1 MSTYCHRIYEIKTP
15 EGNWVALGEITDN
28 FHGFDR
34 WRFKHSDRGLPN
46 DSTVKKADLLDKEDG
61 KEYTY
66 GYSYV
71 TIGELNELANKETAN
86 LKEFILKKIHEQPN
100 TKIINRIDFIAKA
113 VLDTYN
119 PAKYDEYNEEFS
131 NEGEYDSMDYF
142 DEEFDEYMQS
152 YDDMCSELYTLSGFC
167 ESFKDKYN
175 KEHYYNPEIKGE
187 KKYFI
192 PKENEQR
199 IVYYFD

>member
-15 EGNWVALGEITDN
+15 EGNWVALGEICDN

-34 WRFKHSDRGLPN
+34 WRFKYSERGLPN
-46 DSTVKKADLLDKEDG
+46 DSTVKKSDLLDKEDG

-86 LKEFILKKIHEQPN
+86 LKEFILKKINEQPN
-100 TKIINRIDFIAKA
+100 TKVIDRVDFIAMT
-113 VLDTYN
+113 VLSKDY
-119 PAKYDEYNEEFS
+119 PDSYNEYAKQFF
-131 NEGEYDSMDYF
+131 NDGEYDSMDYF

-152 YDDMCSELYTLSGFC
+152 YDDMNSELYTLSGFC

-175 KEHYYNPEIKGE
+175 KEHYYNPANRGE
-187 KKYFI
+187 EKYFI
-192 PKENEQR
+192 PEENDQR
-199 IVYYFD
+199 IVFYFD